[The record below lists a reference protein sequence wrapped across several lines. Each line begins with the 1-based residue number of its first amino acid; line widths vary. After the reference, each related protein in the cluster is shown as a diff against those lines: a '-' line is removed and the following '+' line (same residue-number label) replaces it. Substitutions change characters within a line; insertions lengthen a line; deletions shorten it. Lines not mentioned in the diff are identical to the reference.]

1 MRYVYPC
8 FILPDEEDKELTGRD
23 SYNVSFPDVP
33 PALTCGD
40 SWTEAVEMAIDALEV
55 ALSFYIDAR
64 KDIPK
69 ASPASDGQ
77 VMIPVPPLAAAKLS
91 LYTAMRKQG
100 ISEADLA
107 ARMEV
112 SEEEVRRMVSLSYR
126 TRIRQVEIA
135 LLAIGRA
142 VVTEDMELEV
152 SPPGLPEFVV
162 SEAGALG

>member
-8 FILPDEEDKELTGRD
+8 NILPDEEDKELTGRD

-69 ASPASDGQ
+69 PSPVSDGQ
-77 VMIPVPPLAAAKLS
+77 VMIPVPPLAGRQSCPCIRPCASKES
-91 LYTAMRKQG
+91 Q
-100 ISEADLA
+100 
-107 ARMEV
+107 
-112 SEEEVRRMVSLSYR
+112 RRTS
-126 TRIRQVEIA
+126 
-135 LLAIGRA
+135 
-142 VVTEDMELEV
+142 
-152 SPPGLPEFVV
+152 LPEWRLVRKK
-162 SEAGALG
+162 SAGWLA